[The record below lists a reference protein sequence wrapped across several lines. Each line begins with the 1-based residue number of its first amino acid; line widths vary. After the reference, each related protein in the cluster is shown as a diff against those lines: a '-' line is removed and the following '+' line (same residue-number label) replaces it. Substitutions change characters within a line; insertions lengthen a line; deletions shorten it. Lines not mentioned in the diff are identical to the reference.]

1 MLKGS
6 LLSSGIPYFRRIDLF
21 FVLQERMT
29 SDDESMNSP
38 SVALFPQVSYPNLQ
52 EVSSKNRNHA
62 EHRESGQIHQK
73 FEETPLLVKNRH
85 LLIAEEIFYVIVHAT
100 PDHICDRGLNR
111 DVVV

>member
-29 SDDESMNSP
+29 SDGSVDSP
-38 SVALFPQVSYPNLQ
+38 YVALLPQVPYPNLQ
-52 EVSSKNRNHA
+52 EISNEGQNHA
-62 EHRESGQIHQK
+62 KDRESGQIHQK

-85 LLIAEEIFYVIVHAT
+85 LLIAEEIFYVIVQAT